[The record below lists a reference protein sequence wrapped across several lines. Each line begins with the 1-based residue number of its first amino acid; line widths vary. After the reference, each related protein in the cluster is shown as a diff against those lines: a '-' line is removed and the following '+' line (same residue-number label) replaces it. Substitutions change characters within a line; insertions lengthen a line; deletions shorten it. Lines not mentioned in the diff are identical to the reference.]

1 MGNDGRYSSRDLVS
15 TRGVNDGR
23 YSSSN
28 LGGGAE
34 DLDGCKCKPKKCYKP
49 NITIREK
56 HHNKSLF
63 MQQLM
68 EA

>member
-1 MGNDGRYSSRDLVS
+1 MIEGIAAAIQQ
-15 TRGVNDGR
+15 
-23 YSSSN
+23 
-28 LGGGAE
+28 GGEE

-63 MQQLM
+63 IATTNGLI
-68 EA
+68 